1 MFKKTI
7 IEMSTHTKA
16 WTALIF
22 VCIAWGTTYLGI
34 KLALEALPPFLM
46 AGIRQVIASAI
57 IFLMAMGN
65 KLSKD
70 LSRANIVRQACIGF
84 LLITMGNGLVS
95 WAESYIPSG
104 VAALLCATMP
114 IMSVLLNLTV
124 HRTEKVNS
132 LIVLGMLIGFTGV
145 ALNFK
150 DSLKDLSEPRY
161 ILGILVTLV
170 ATFTWAFGSALS
182 KKNRPDANPI
192 FNSALQVGS
201 GGVFL
206 LLLSPAV
213 DDHSLIDLQHG
224 QGLGALAYLIIVGS
238 VLAYTAYMYALK
250 HLPVGLVMVYAYVNP
265 LVAVI
270 LGWWLASEPLTM
282 TTVISFLCIVGGLY
296 LVNKGYRKKA
306 PSVVPHTDTLS
317 TPE

>member
-1 MFKKTI
+1 
-7 IEMSTHTKA
+7 MSTHAKA

-34 KLALEALPPFLM
+34 KVALEALPPFLM
-46 AGIRQVIASAI
+46 AGSRQVIAAAI
-57 IFLMAMGN
+57 IFLMATGN
-65 KLSKD
+65 KLPKD
-70 LSRANIVRQACIGF
+70 LSRINIGRQALIGF

-95 WAESYIPSG
+95 WAEAYIPSG

-124 HRTEKVNS
+124 HKTEKVNP
-132 LIVLGMLIGFTGV
+132 LIVIGMLIGFMGV
-145 ALNFK
+145 TLNFK
-150 DSLKDLSEPRY
+150 DSLKDLSNSRY

-170 ATFTWAFGSALS
+170 ATFTWAFGSTIS

-192 FNSALQVGS
+192 FNSALQVGF
-201 GGVFL
+201 GGLFL

-213 DDHSLIDLQHG
+213 DDHSLIDLQHT
-224 QGLGALAYLIIVGS
+224 QGLWALFYLIIVGS

-270 LGWWLASEPLTM
+270 LGWWLAGEPLNT
-282 TTVISFLCIVGGLY
+282 TTVISFSCIVGGVY
-296 LVNKGYRKKA
+296 LVRQGYKKNNKKIAFTK
-306 PSVVPHTDTLS
+306 
-317 TPE
+317 